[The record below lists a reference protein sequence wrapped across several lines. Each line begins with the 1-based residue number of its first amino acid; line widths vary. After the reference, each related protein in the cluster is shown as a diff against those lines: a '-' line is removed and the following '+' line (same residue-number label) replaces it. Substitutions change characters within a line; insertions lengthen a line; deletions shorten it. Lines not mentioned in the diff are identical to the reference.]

1 MSDSGRRSI
10 RAGSRTTLLAPA
22 SPRTRA
28 SRLAR
33 TTRATPGAPPTRT
46 VHLPRGTAAALAT
59 ALAAALAGCASGGG
73 EPDASR
79 GTPTSTLTVYA
90 AASLT
95 EAFEELATRFEAEH
109 PSIDVA
115 PIVADGSSILARQII
130 EGARADVLATADEVT
145 MASVDDEGLLA
156 SEPRIFAE
164 NVAVLAA
171 PAGDPAGVGGL
182 AGLTQPGVRLVVCA
196 PDVPCGSAAHELF
209 EAAGLRV
216 TAASEEQNVTGVLTK
231 LTLGEAD
238 AGVIYGSDLV
248 RADGAVEQLD
258 TSAVP
263 DVVSAYPIAPLA
275 GATDPGA
282 ADAFVTF
289 VLSPAGQQVLAE
301 FGFAAP

>member
-1 MSDSGRRSI
+1 MSDGGRRSI
-10 RAGSRTTLLAPA
+10 HAGPRAA
-22 SPRTRA
+22 
-28 SRLAR
+28 RLP
-33 TTRATPGAPPTRT
+33 RATAA
-46 VHLPRGTAAALAT
+46 VLAALLGLT
-59 ALAAALAGCASGGG
+59 LAGCAGGVD

-79 GTPTSTLTVYA
+79 GMPTSTLTVYA

-95 EAFEELATRFEAEH
+95 EAFEEVATRFEAEH

-130 EGARADVLATADEVT
+130 EGARADVLATADEAT
-145 MASVDDEGLLA
+145 MASVEDEGLLA

-164 NVAVLAA
+164 NVALLAA
-171 PAGDPAGVGGL
+171 PAGDSAGVVGL
-182 AGLTQPGVRLVVCA
+182 NGLTRPGVRLVVCA
-196 PDVPCGSAAHELF
+196 PDVPCGRAAHDLF

-248 RADGAVEQLD
+248 RAEGAVERLD

-263 DVVSAYPIAPLA
+263 DVVSAYPIAPVV
-275 GATDPGA
+275 GAADPAA
-282 ADAFVTF
+282 ADAFVAF
-289 VLSPAGQQVLAE
+289 VLGEAGQQVLVE
-301 FGFAAP
+301 FGFGVP